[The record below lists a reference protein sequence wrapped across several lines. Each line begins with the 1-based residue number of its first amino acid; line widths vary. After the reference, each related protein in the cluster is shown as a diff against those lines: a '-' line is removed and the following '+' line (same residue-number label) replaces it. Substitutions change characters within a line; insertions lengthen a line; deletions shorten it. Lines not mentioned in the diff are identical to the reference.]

1 MKIMKIF
8 FSYAPQDQQFAQIL
22 AKKLEAEGH
31 RVWDPERDLISGSDW
46 ASTLMKQLKSADA
59 MVVLL
64 SPDAIDSR
72 WVSHEIEYAL
82 GAKRLQ
88 DRLIPVLVRPTK
100 NIPWILREL
109 QLVRFGDNPEKVA
122 KEVLERLH
130 HTPHGSHTNK
140 QKA

>member
-1 MKIMKIF
+1 MKIF
-8 FSYAPQDQQFAQIL
+8 LSYASQDQESAQML
-22 AKKLEAEGH
+22 AKNLEAKGH

-46 ASTLMKQLKSADA
+46 ASTLMKQMKSAEA

-64 SPDAIDSR
+64 SPEAVDSR

-100 NIPWILREL
+100 KIPWILREL
-109 QLVRFGDNPEKVA
+109 QLVKLGDNPEKA
-122 KEVLERLH
+122 TQEILERLQH
-130 HTPHGSHTNK
+130 SQHGSQATK
-140 QKA
+140 

>member
-1 MKIMKIF
+1 MKVF

-22 AKKLEAEGH
+22 AKKLETEGH
-31 RVWDPERDLISGSDW
+31 RVWDPERDLVSGSDW
-46 ASTLMKQLKSADA
+46 GSTLMKQLKSADA

-64 SPDAIDSR
+64 SPDAVDSR

-82 GAKRLQ
+82 GASRLQ

-100 NIPWILREL
+100 KIPLILREL
-109 QLVRFGDNPEKVA
+109 QLISLGDNPEKVA
-122 KEVLERLH
+122 QEILERLH
-130 HTPHGSHTNK
+130 HSRHGSQTSK

>member
-1 MKIMKIF
+1 M
-8 FSYAPQDQQFAQIL
+8 L
-22 AKKLEAEGH
+22 ARALEERGH

-46 ASTLMKQLKSADA
+46 ASTLMKQMKSAEA

-64 SPDAIDSR
+64 SPEAIESR

-100 NIPWILREL
+100 RIPWILREL
-109 QLVRFGDNPEKVA
+109 QLVKLGDNPEKA
-122 KEVLERLH
+122 TQEILERLQH
-130 HTPHGSHTNK
+130 SQHGSQTTK
-140 QKA
+140 